1 MEQTLCQ
8 SSVPQAKS
16 LLSNFMD
23 TKLKHFTISTL
34 LALVCKKQGLSSPTE
49 ANSPASHEDALPQS
63 AVCAAIS
70 LRSNGGPHRGRGWQC
85 PWGCALGWTT
95 LHHTLGPA
103 LHPVA
108 PTASIHCAGGAL
120 RTKQQ
125 QSSSACRA
133 AAGAWGGRRDL
144 MRTWSME

>member
-49 ANSPASHEDALPQS
+49 ANSPASQKLKMLFPKVLFVQ
-63 AVCAAIS
+63 
-70 LRSNGGPHRGRGWQC
+70 L
-85 PWGCALGWTT
+85 
-95 LHHTLGPA
+95 
-103 LHPVA
+103 
-108 PTASIHCAGGAL
+108 
-120 RTKQQ
+120 
-125 QSSSACRA
+125 
-133 AAGAWGGRRDL
+133 
-144 MRTWSME
+144 